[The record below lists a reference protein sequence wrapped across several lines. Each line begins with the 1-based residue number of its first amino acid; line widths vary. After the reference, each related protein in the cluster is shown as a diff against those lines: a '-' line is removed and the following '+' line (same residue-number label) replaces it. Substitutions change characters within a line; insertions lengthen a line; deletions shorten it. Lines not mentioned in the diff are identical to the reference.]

1 MRDYIRI
8 LDEKARRLSEMVQ
21 DVFDVSK
28 AAADQLPVKPERLD
42 LAKLLRQTLADMNE
56 AITASG
62 LTFRVKLPEEAVPI
76 VADGNRLY
84 RVFQN
89 LLQNAL
95 QYALPGSR
103 VYLDLTTQNGRAEAS
118 LRNTSREELPSGVD
132 FTARFVRGDKSRT
145 DGGSGLGLSIAQS
158 FTEACGGTFRI
169 ETVADLFTAVVT
181 FPLAEEETRL
191 ETNAPES

>member
-1 MRDYIRI
+1 M
-8 LDEKARRLSEMVQ
+8 
-21 DVFDVSK
+21 
-28 AAADQLPVKPERLD
+28 
-42 LAKLLRQTLADMNE
+42 AKLLRQTLADMNE

-103 VYLDLTTQNGRAEAS
+103 VYLDLTTQNGRRRPPCATPPGGAA
-118 LRNTSREELPSGVD
+118 LRRGFHRP
-132 FTARFVRGDKSRT
+132 VRP
-145 DGGSGLGLSIAQS
+145 GGQ
-158 FTEACGGTFRI
+158 
-169 ETVADLFTAVVT
+169 
-181 FPLAEEETRL
+181 
-191 ETNAPES
+191 